1 MSPNDR
7 SAEHKA
13 LMAKIERLRRLR
25 LAREAVDLTASASP
39 KRPATRKPAKKK
51 PVSLAVTR

>member
-7 SAEHKA
+7 SAERKA

-25 LAREAVDLTASASP
+25 LAREAADLTAATSLT
-39 KRPATRKPAKKK
+39 RPATRKPAKKK
-51 PVSLAVTR
+51 RSPSAVAR